1 MLNSFIWRSSSS
13 LFACPGGIAIA
24 IFKIDLKSSLW
35 SCRLAGSSSFIV
47 TSRTGLVPRNFPPQ
61 KNPPNKK
68 KTTTPKTTHKQ
79 QQNPKRWHQWE
90 ILSSNFSIYFLSAIR
105 IQGKPGPCSDTPV
118 AMQYCRHFCH
128 RKNALRVQRGKKAV
142 AFQTTTCIDFAVFK
156 SIFLCIN
163 ANHRL
168 EFSQ

>member
-1 MLNSFIWRSSSS
+1 M
-13 LFACPGGIAIA
+13 
-24 IFKIDLKSSLW
+24 
-35 SCRLAGSSSFIV
+35 SCRLSV
-47 TSRTGLVPRNFPPQ
+47 CVEQCLHVRQRVYVLSRDFHVSGRV
-61 KNPPNKK
+61 
-68 KTTTPKTTHKQ
+68 
-79 QQNPKRWHQWE
+79 
-90 ILSSNFSIYFLSAIR
+90 SAIR

-142 AFQTTTCIDFAVFK
+142 AFETTTCIDFAVFK